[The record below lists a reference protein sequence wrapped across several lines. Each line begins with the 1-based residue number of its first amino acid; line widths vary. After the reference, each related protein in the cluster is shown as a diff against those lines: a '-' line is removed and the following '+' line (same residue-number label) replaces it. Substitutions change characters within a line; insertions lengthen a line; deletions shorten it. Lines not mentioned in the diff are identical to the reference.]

1 MTQNWS
7 LDHCKLNLFPQFSA
21 NQLFWELFGVG
32 YLLVMSLPSLLGYT
46 LELYLSQTASNQ
58 WKSST
63 RKHTTDIFLLHCTG
77 EKPWNP
83 TDFEIEPQKCIC
95 KQRPHK
101 SLQRFGRS
109 LTFWTLLFECLLAL
123 LIFTPETVVATPGG
137 GTTFSTAGASRLRST
152 NPRAKPVGFRNF
164 NQWGPSPYKFDTW
177 PRWNCFDKHVNCQNF
192 DSSLCWKSWL
202 SYIL

>member
-46 LELYLSQTASNQ
+46 LELYLSQNASNQ

-77 EKPWNP
+77 VKPWTP
-83 TDFEIEPQKCIC
+83 TWTSMM
-95 KQRPHK
+95 H
-101 SLQRFGRS
+101 LQAKTTKVFATIWELSYFLG
-109 LTFWTLLFECLLAL
+109 TAL
-123 LIFTPETVVATPGG
+123 WVLSCADLYTWNSWGPPGG
-137 GTTFSTAGASRLRST
+137 STPTFSTAGASRLRST
-152 NPRAKPVGFRNF
+152 NPGPKPVGFRNF

-177 PRWNCFDKHVNCQNF
+177 PRWSFDKNVNP
-192 DSSLCWKSWL
+192 
-202 SYIL
+202 